1 MGLSILVHLCK
12 YERVHCLLER
22 LGQEE
27 ALLHVVV
34 RRVGGVDVL
43 HPGETSAHPAVLID
57 GLEGVIKSGEERG
70 EEISEEKRKRARCK
84 ETGKQRKRNK
94 IVMISEPQ
102 KQRIMK

>member
-70 EEISEEKRKRARCK
+70 EEISEEKSTVQRNGETEK
-84 ETGKQRKRNK
+84 EK
-94 IVMISEPQ
+94 
-102 KQRIMK
+102 